1 VSQPAVIG
9 VFPREINE
17 KRLRSMIHACAR
29 ESIGRTTSD
38 TAMRVACPTVSNVRI
53 FNGFC
58 VQRLHAK

>member
-9 VFPREINE
+9 VFPREISEN
-17 KRLRSMIHACAR
+17 RWRSMIHACVR
-29 ESIGRTTSD
+29 ESIGRATSG
-38 TAMRVACPTVSNVRI
+38 AIMRVACPNVSNIRI